1 MCNYYDDDDYEVS
14 GSNTYNDDAEFFG
27 NIELEE
33 EFDLMMESQDALF
46 DEVMMK
52 LEGALVLAREEGD
65 TGLADRM
72 QDEIDLML
80 MTDYDVEEGE

>member
-1 MCNYYDDDDYEVS
+1 
-14 GSNTYNDDAEFFG
+14 
-27 NIELEE
+27 
-33 EFDLMMESQDALF
+33 MMESQDALF

-80 MTDYDVEEGE
+80 MTDYDGEEANDG